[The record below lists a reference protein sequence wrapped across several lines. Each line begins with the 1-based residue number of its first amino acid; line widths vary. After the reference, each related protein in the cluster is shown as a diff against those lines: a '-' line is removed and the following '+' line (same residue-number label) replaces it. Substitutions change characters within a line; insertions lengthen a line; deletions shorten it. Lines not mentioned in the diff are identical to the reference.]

1 MKKIKRNILLNPGPA
16 TTTDTVK
23 YAQVVPDI
31 CPREKEFGALM
42 RSITRDLTTIVADPD
57 KYVTVLF
64 GGSGTAAVESMLTS
78 AVGNDGKVLIIN
90 NGAYGKRQS
99 QIAEAFNIDYVEF
112 NSSPIEPVDFDVLE
126 KEILKYKDSLTHISM
141 VHHET
146 TTGLLNDITEVGRL
160 CKKYDLLLVADT
172 VSSFAG
178 IPMNMAESNISFMAS
193 TSNKNIQGMAGIC
206 FVIANKKDLEDLK
219 DKPASNFYLNLYMQ
233 YEYFE
238 KTGQT
243 RFTPPV
249 QTMYAL
255 RQAIDEA
262 LKEGIG
268 RRYERYS
275 ACWKI
280 LIDGLDN
287 IGLKYLVDL
296 EHQSHLIT
304 TIEEPV
310 SSGYSFDDLHDYMME
325 RDFTIYPG
333 KVGELNTFRIANI
346 GDIYPDDMSKFIV
359 HLSEY
364 MRALNQN
371 T

>member
-1 MKKIKRNILLNPGPA
+1 MKDVKRNILLNPGPA
-16 TTTDTVK
+16 TTTDSVK

-31 CPREKEFGALM
+31 CPREKQFGELM
-42 RSITRDLTTIVADPD
+42 RSITRDLTSIVGDTER
-57 KYVTVLF
+57 YVTVLF

-90 NGAYGKRQS
+90 NGAYGKRQT
-99 QIAEAFNIDYVEF
+99 QIADAFGIDYVEF
-112 NSSPIEPVDFDVLE
+112 SSSPLEPIDFTALE
-126 KEILKYKDSLTHISM
+126 NEILKQKDSLTHISM

-146 TTGLLNDITEVGRL
+146 TTGLLNDITAVGRL
-160 CKKYDLLLVADT
+160 CKKYGLLLIADT

-178 IPMNMAESNISFMAS
+178 IPLSMAESNISFMAS

-206 FVIANKKDLEDLK
+206 FIIANKENLEGLK
-219 DKPASNFYLNLYMQ
+219 DKPVSNFYLNLYKQ
-233 YEYFE
+233 YEYFG

-262 LKEGIG
+262 LKEGID
-268 RRYERYS
+268 RRYQRYS
-275 ACWKI
+275 ACWKV
-280 LIDGLDN
+280 LIEGLES

-296 EHQSHLIT
+296 KHQSHLIT
-304 TIEEPV
+304 TIQEPV
-310 SSGYSFDDLHDYMME
+310 SSDYSFDDLHDYMME
-325 RDFTIYPG
+325 RGFTIYPG

-346 GDIYPDDMSKFIV
+346 GDIYPDDMIQFIS
-359 HLSEY
+359 HLAEY
-364 MRALNQN
+364 MKAVS
-371 T
+371 